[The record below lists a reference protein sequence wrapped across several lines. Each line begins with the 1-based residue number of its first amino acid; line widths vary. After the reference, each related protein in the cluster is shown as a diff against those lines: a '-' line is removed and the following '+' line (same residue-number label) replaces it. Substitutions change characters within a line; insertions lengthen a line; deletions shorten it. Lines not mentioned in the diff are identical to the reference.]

1 MKKREL
7 KEKRKEIYMWKQKD
21 PALHTIEEV
30 VMKNTG
36 LSKEELLNDEK
47 EYQIRDVEKVI
58 EVLNRAAEEKTFVT
72 VIGDYD
78 TDGVTSS
85 SEWELMLKAKNIPHR
100 IRLPKRHLEGYG
112 LNEKIIDEIEA
123 GIVLTVDNGI
133 AAIPAIKKAKDKG
146 LYVIVVDHHQP
157 VLNQE
162 TKEVILPEADIIID
176 PHAIKGQADF
186 DYYCGAGLTYKVA
199 EAWFGKDHYIMK
211 KLSSLAAIGT
221 VGDVV
226 ELKGDNRKIVRS
238 GLKNMLT
245 KEGRTIGLLKLMQTF
260 NLSERVTA
268 EDIGFSISPAINAC
282 GRLGAPVAPKEAEQ
296 PLELLT
302 FSGSFDE
309 AQAMAEEIAGRNLD
323 GRLSVNETRKRLVK
337 AADKK
342 AEEIISEN
350 AMYGDCPLVVHVPEN
365 NEGIIGIVA
374 GHLLEKYGVPAIVF
388 TNSSKDPNVLKGSGR
403 SIPSVNL
410 KELLD
415 TCADDLL
422 GYGGHPGAAGLSI
435 VSEKLDEFRMH
446 LQENVGEIE
455 YEEKGLTYDLEI
467 TEKEVE
473 TLIPEL
479 DKYGPY
485 GQGNPQPVFL
495 IKNYKL
501 FPKNSKLYQ
510 VSGSEEEHV
519 SFFGLCTK
527 ANAFWLNEKYKEI
540 GQPKYLNIIGTLDVS
555 YYKKEPTY
563 GIKVL
568 DMEPAPEPEK
578 KMSKLARKIKERT
591 MEASHKAEVSL

>member
-337 AADKK
+337 VADKK

-350 AMYGDCPLVVHVPEN
+350 AMYGDCPLVVHVPEI

>member
-1 MKKREL
+1 
-7 KEKRKEIYMWKQKD
+7 MWKQKD

-176 PHAIKGQADF
+176 PHAVKGQADF
-186 DYYCGAGLTYKVA
+186 KYYCGAGLTYKIA

-226 ELKGDNRKIVRS
+226 ELKGDNRKIVRN
-238 GLKNMLT
+238 GLTNMLT

-350 AMYGDCPLVVHVPEN
+350 AMYGDCPLVVHVPEI

-435 VSEKLDEFRMH
+435 ASEKLDEFRMH

>member
-1 MKKREL
+1 
-7 KEKRKEIYMWKQKD
+7 MWKQKD
-21 PALHTIEEV
+21 PTLHTIEEV

-58 EVLNRAAEEKTFVT
+58 EVLNRAAKEKIFVT

-112 LNEKIIDEIEA
+112 LNEKIIDEIET

-282 GRLGAPVAPKEAEQ
+282 GNHWNCSLLVEALMKHRQ
-296 PLELLT
+296 WQKK
-302 FSGSFDE
+302 S
-309 AQAMAEEIAGRNLD
+309 QEEI
-323 GRLSVNETRKRLVK
+323 
-337 AADKK
+337 
-342 AEEIISEN
+342 
-350 AMYGDCPLVVHVPEN
+350 
-365 NEGIIGIVA
+365 
-374 GHLLEKYGVPAIVF
+374 
-388 TNSSKDPNVLKGSGR
+388 
-403 SIPSVNL
+403 
-410 KELLD
+410 
-415 TCADDLL
+415 
-422 GYGGHPGAAGLSI
+422 
-435 VSEKLDEFRMH
+435 
-446 LQENVGEIE
+446 
-455 YEEKGLTYDLEI
+455 
-467 TEKEVE
+467 
-473 TLIPEL
+473 
-479 DKYGPY
+479 
-485 GQGNPQPVFL
+485 
-495 IKNYKL
+495 
-501 FPKNSKLYQ
+501 
-510 VSGSEEEHV
+510 
-519 SFFGLCTK
+519 
-527 ANAFWLNEKYKEI
+527 
-540 GQPKYLNIIGTLDVS
+540 
-555 YYKKEPTY
+555 
-563 GIKVL
+563 
-568 DMEPAPEPEK
+568 
-578 KMSKLARKIKERT
+578 
-591 MEASHKAEVSL
+591 

>member
-1 MKKREL
+1 
-7 KEKRKEIYMWKQKD
+7 MWKQKD

-350 AMYGDCPLVVHVPEN
+350 AMYGDCPLVVHVPEI

>member
-245 KEGRTIGLLKLMQTF
+245 KEGRTLGLLKLMQTF

-350 AMYGDCPLVVHVPEN
+350 AMYGDCPLVVHVPEI

>member
-1 MKKREL
+1 
-7 KEKRKEIYMWKQKD
+7 MWKQKD
-21 PALHTIEEV
+21 PTLHTIEEV

-58 EVLNRAAEEKTFVT
+58 EVLNRAAKEKIFVT

-112 LNEKIIDEIEA
+112 LNEKIIDEIET

-282 GRLGAPVAPKEAEQ
+282 GRLGAPVAPKEEEQ

-323 GRLSVNETRKRLVK
+323 GKLSVNETRKRLVK

-350 AMYGDCPLVVHVPEN
+350 AMYGDCPLVIHVPEI

-415 TCADDLL
+415 TCADDLI

-435 VSEKLDEFRMH
+435 VIEKLDEFRMH

>member
-1 MKKREL
+1 
-7 KEKRKEIYMWKQKD
+7 MWKQKD

-112 LNEKIIDEIEA
+112 LNEKIIDEIET

-186 DYYCGAGLTYKVA
+186 KYYCGAGLTYKIA
-199 EAWFGKDHYIMK
+199 EAWFGKNHYIMK

-226 ELKGDNRKIVRS
+226 ELKGDNRKIVRN

-245 KEGRTIGLLKLMQTF
+245 REGRTIGLLKLMQTF

-282 GRLGAPVAPKEAEQ
+282 GRLGDPVAPKEAEQ

-302 FSGSFDE
+302 FNGSFDE

-350 AMYGDCPLVVHVPEN
+350 AMYGDCPLVIHIPEI

-374 GHLLEKYGVPAIVF
+374 GHLLEKYGVPTIVF

-403 SIPSVNL
+403 SIASVNL

-415 TCADDLL
+415 TCASDLI

-435 VSEKLDEFRMH
+435 LSEKLDEFRMH
-446 LQENVGEIE
+446 LQENVGEVE

-495 IKNYKL
+495 IRNYKL
-501 FPKNSKLYQ
+501 FPKNSKLYH

-555 YYKKEPTY
+555 YFKKEPTY
-563 GIKVL
+563 GIKVI
-568 DMEPAPEPEK
+568 DMEPAPEPER
-578 KMSKLARKIKERT
+578 KMSKLAKKIKERT

>member
-1 MKKREL
+1 
-7 KEKRKEIYMWKQKD
+7 MWKQKD

-112 LNEKIIDEIEA
+112 LNEKIIDEIET

-323 GRLSVNETRKRLVK
+323 GKLSVNETRKRLVK

-350 AMYGDCPLVVHVPEN
+350 AMYGDCPLVIHVPEI

-415 TCADDLL
+415 TCADDLI

-435 VSEKLDEFRMH
+435 VIEKLDEFRMH

>member
-176 PHAIKGQADF
+176 PHAVKGQADF

-350 AMYGDCPLVVHVPEN
+350 AMYGDCPLVVHVPEI

>member
-176 PHAIKGQADF
+176 PHAVKGQADF
-186 DYYCGAGLTYKVA
+186 KYYCGAGLTYKIA

-226 ELKGDNRKIVRS
+226 ELKGDNRKIVRN
-238 GLKNMLT
+238 GLTNMLT

-302 FSGSFDE
+302 FNGSFDE
-309 AQAMAEEIAGRNLD
+309 AQAMAEEIAGRNRD

-350 AMYGDCPLVVHVPEN
+350 AMYGDCPLVVHVPEI

-374 GHLLEKYGVPAIVF
+374 GHLLEKYGVPTIVF

-403 SIPSVNL
+403 SIASVNL

-435 VSEKLDEFRMH
+435 LSEKLDEFRMH
-446 LQENVGEIE
+446 LQENVGEVE

>member
-1 MKKREL
+1 
-7 KEKRKEIYMWKQKD
+7 MWKQKD

-85 SEWELMLKAKNIPHR
+85 SECELMLKAKNIPHR

-176 PHAIKGQADF
+176 PHAVKGQADF
-186 DYYCGAGLTYKVA
+186 KYYCGAGLTYKIA

-226 ELKGDNRKIVRS
+226 ELKGDNRKIVRN
-238 GLKNMLT
+238 GLTNMLT

-350 AMYGDCPLVVHVPEN
+350 AMYGDCPLVVHVPEI

-435 VSEKLDEFRMH
+435 ASEKLDEFRMH